1 MSASE
6 MQDKDLTSDDVKHCT
21 MQPFDIDIVTG
32 GGQLNTGFTPWLVL
46 ESPMAAGLCIL
57 LNTIQLLCFSIL
69 YIQMCFWIGTIIV
82 KTVDTVYYSV

>member
-32 GGQLNTGFTPWLVL
+32 GGT
-46 ESPMAAGLCIL
+46 
-57 LNTIQLLCFSIL
+57 
-69 YIQMCFWIGTIIV
+69 V
-82 KTVDTVYYSV
+82 K